1 MWTIFKGRLPRR
13 LSGKESVCWCRRSRR
28 HRFNPWVGKI
38 PWRREWLPTLVFLPE
53 ESHGQRSLEGLS
65 QRVRHYWA
73 RAHTHTHTFLKS
85 VKFVTTS
92 LLFHVLVLWPHGMW
106 HLSSPTR
113 NQTLALCI
121 ERWSLNHCTTRE
133 SWWVRFDRL
142 QNVSLEYVTKNLVY
156 DITFW
161 LYLEEDWNLMKDFNL
176 NKIKFAFLKRSL
188 CHLKEDTSVTSALI
202 ISFW

>member
-1 MWTIFKGRLPRR
+1 MHAPLEQILENSMDRGPWRACH
-13 LSGKESVCWCRRSRR
+13 KESDITERM
-28 HRFNPWVGKI
+28 
-38 PWRREWLPTLVFLPE
+38 
-53 ESHGQRSLEGLS
+53 
-65 QRVRHYWA
+65 
-73 RAHTHTHTFLKS
+73 HTHTHTFLKS
-85 VKFVTTS
+85 VKFVTTL
-92 LLFHVLVLWPHGMW
+92 LLFHVLVFWPHGMW
-106 HLSSPTR
+106 DLSSPTR
-113 NQTLALCI
+113 NQTLTLCI

-133 SWWVRFDRL
+133 SWWIRFDRL

-188 CHLKEDTSVTSALI
+188 CHLKEDTLVTSALI

>member
-1 MWTIFKGRLPRR
+1 MQEIQETQVQSLGWEDPLEKGMATYSSILAWR
-13 LSGKESVCWCRRSRR
+13 
-28 HRFNPWVGKI
+28 I
-38 PWRREWLPTLVFLPE
+38 PWTEEPGGLVTKSQTL
-53 ESHGQRSLEGLS
+53 LS
-65 QRVRHYWA
+65 A

-85 VKFVTTS
+85 VKFVTTL

-161 LYLEEDWNLMKDFNL
+161 LYLEEDRNLMKDFNL